1 LTNIRHVTNWS
12 APIALA
18 STYERLLAKIGTDAF
33 GAEVRDCVFSLTTGA
48 RRIYLFEAADRETSS
63 LHYVFCE
70 SKLVTLF
77 PAYKRW
83 YMRQDPIGEAF
94 SATPESNDIALQKVR
109 PADIESRTFRRRFF
123 DDAGIVER
131 VSIVQRGVDAWRGI
145 SIARH
150 ASHGYCSDEE
160 IRSLVG
166 LACLALPMLP
176 LLPLNRTPKPPPRLT
191 VTQLEGRFADRYTAL
206 TTRERQVCARAAIG
220 MSVEATAQELGIAKT
235 SVLTYRQRAY
245 QRLSVKSPFELSGL
259 VAQ

>member
-1 LTNIRHVTNWS
+1 LTNIRQVTNWS

-18 STYERLLAKIGTDAF
+18 ATYERLLATIGTDAF
-33 GAEVRDCVFSLTTGA
+33 GAEVRSSVFSMTAGA

-63 LHYVFCE
+63 LHYFFCE
-70 SKLVTLF
+70 SKLVNLF

-109 PADIESRTFRRRFF
+109 PADIASRSFRRRFF
-123 DDAGIVER
+123 EDAGIIER
-131 VSIVQRGVDAWRGI
+131 VSVVQRGVDAWRGI

-150 ASHGYCSDEE
+150 TSHGYCSDDE
-160 IRSLVG
+160 IRSLIG

-176 LLPLNRTPKPPPRLT
+176 LNRTQKPRPRLT
-191 VTQLEGRFADRYTAL
+191 VTQLETRFADRYTTL
-206 TTRERQVCARAAIG
+206 TSRERQVCARAAMG

>member
-1 LTNIRHVTNWS
+1 LTNIRQVTNWS

-18 STYERLLAKIGTDAF
+18 ATYERLLATIGTDAF
-33 GAEVRDCVFSLTTGA
+33 GAEVRSSVFSMTAGA

-63 LHYVFCE
+63 LHYFFCE
-70 SKLVTLF
+70 SKLVNLF

-109 PADIESRTFRRRFF
+109 PADIASRSFRRRFF
-123 DDAGIVER
+123 EDAGIIER
-131 VSIVQRGVDAWRGI
+131 VSVVQRGVDAWRGI

-150 ASHGYCSDEE
+150 TSHGYCSDDE

-176 LLPLNRTPKPPPRLT
+176 LNRTQKPRPRLT
-191 VTQLEGRFADRYTAL
+191 VTQLEARFADRYATL
-206 TTRERQVCARAAIG
+206 TTRERQVCARAAMG